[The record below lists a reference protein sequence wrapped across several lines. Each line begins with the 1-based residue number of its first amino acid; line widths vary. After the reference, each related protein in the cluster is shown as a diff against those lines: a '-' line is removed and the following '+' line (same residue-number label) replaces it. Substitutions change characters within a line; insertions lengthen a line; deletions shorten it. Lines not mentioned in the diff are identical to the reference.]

1 MSDTQTEKLPTL
13 SEAKKHAKEIRA
25 QLADQGEKIG
35 HAQSLER
42 VAHALGYRDWNTLF
56 ALLENPPA
64 HEWVVG
70 NRVTGQFLSQPFIG
84 CIAAANPQANGWTD
98 LILDLDDPVDVVTFD
113 SFSNMRKRIRG
124 VVGPKGHTTEKTS
137 DGQPHL
143 QIDL

>member
-1 MSDTQTEKLPTL
+1 MNAKLPTL
-13 SEAKKHAKEIRA
+13 NGAKTQAKQLRA

-42 VAHALGYRDWNTLF
+42 VAHGLGYRDWNTLSP
-56 ALLENPPA
+56 LLENPPSI
-64 HEWVVG
+64 EWIVG
-70 NRVTGQFLSQPFIG
+70 NRVTGQFLSQPFAGSIV
-84 CIAAANPQANGWTD
+84 AATPKADGWTH
-98 LILDLDDPVDVVTFD
+98 LTLDLDEPVDVVTFD

-124 VVGPKGHTTEKTS
+124 VVGPKGHTAEKTS